1 MPSLF
6 PGPQVVTLTTCAR
19 GGVGVRARGDVAEVT
34 DSHQG
39 YPRRSPRGGATCIN
53 AARPWS
59 HPTTRYSSTHKV
71 AAPNITHQD
80 ASFIIFC
87 LGDYNLKSKG
97 SVFLFYTSR
106 KFIQKEIPRQ
116 TTYRGSTQGC
126 GVWPSHATTVNFCT
140 ITSIIIISC
149 ITANLVFCP

>member
-19 GGVGVRARGDVAEVT
+19 GGVGVRTRRDVAEVT
-34 DSHQG
+34 DSHRG
-39 YPRRSPRGGATCIN
+39 YPRRSPRGGDTCIN

-59 HPTTRYSSTHKV
+59 RPTTRYSSTHKV
-71 AAPNITHQD
+71 AAPNITHQG

-106 KFIQKEIPRQ
+106 KFIQK
-116 TTYRGSTQGC
+116 GNS
-126 GVWPSHATTVNFCT
+126 
-140 ITSIIIISC
+140 
-149 ITANLVFCP
+149 TANHLPGLNSGLRGVAIARYYSKLLYDHQHYYH